1 MNCENCKSCKNDL
14 QADWFFCPKCGTAKH
29 ETSLMQQYLRSI
41 GSSEETPATHKSA
54 TEIVIGKILGLSNNA
69 SPNTASTHTDG
80 GKYGA
85 GVRSQVFE
93 VIVRQAMAGA
103 PWQEIC
109 QGPMQ
114 VNSITTEEVEEELKR
129 RGGGSAPASA
139 KQPKK
144 PSAPGGGGGA
154 TMTLSSPSQQA
165 TNIRQVIEKL
175 ASGRESDTSKMKK
188 KLKEVAL
195 ELESLE
201 GKVKRLELVVI
212 AEQAEVQLQGDLNR
226 ELGRRPEFQPGDDP
240 GPHHIT

>member
-1 MNCENCKSCKNDL
+1 MNCENCRSCKNSL
-14 QADWFFCPKCGTAKH
+14 QADWFFCPNCGTAKH

-103 PWQEIC
+103 PWQKIC

-114 VNSITTEEVEEELKR
+114 VNNITKEEVEEELKR
-129 RGGGSAPASA
+129 RGGGSPPASSI
-139 KQPKK
+139 QPKR
-144 PSAPGGGGGA
+144 PSAPEGGA

-165 TNIRQVIEKL
+165 TNIRQVIERL
-175 ASGRESDTSKMKK
+175 ASGSESNTVKMQE
-188 KLKEVAL
+188 KLREVAL

-212 AEQAEVQLQGDLNR
+212 ADQAEVQLQGDLNR
-226 ELGRRPEFQPGDDP
+226 ELGRRPEFQPEDDP

>member
-14 QADWFFCPKCGTAKH
+14 QADWFFCPNCGTSKH

-54 TEIVIGKILGLSNNA
+54 TEIVIGKILGLSN
-69 SPNTASTHTDG
+69 TASTNSDG
-80 GKYGA
+80 SKYGA

-93 VIVRQAMAGA
+93 VIVRQAIAGA

-114 VNSITTEEVEEELKR
+114 VNNITIEEVEEELRR
-129 RGGGSAPASA
+129 RGGGEAPASSR
-139 KQPKK
+139 QPKA
-144 PSAPGGGGGA
+144 PSSPDGGA
-154 TMTLSSPSQQA
+154 GNAVMTLSSPSQRI
-165 TNIRQVIEKL
+165 NKIRQVIEKL
-175 ASGRESDTSKMKK
+175 ASGSDLDQG
-188 KLKEVAL
+188 KLQKTLSEVAL
-195 ELESLE
+195 ELQSVEF
-201 GKVKRLELVVI
+201 KVEKLQMVVI
-212 AEQAEVQLQGDLNR
+212 SDQAEAQLQGDLNR

>member
-14 QADWFFCPKCGTAKH
+14 QADWFFCPNCGTSKH

-54 TEIVIGKILGLSNNA
+54 TEIVIGKILGLSN
-69 SPNTASTHTDG
+69 TASTNNDG
-80 GKYGA
+80 SKYGA

-93 VIVRQAMAGA
+93 VIVRQAIAGA

-114 VNSITTEEVEEELKR
+114 VNNITIEEVEEELRR
-129 RGGGSAPASA
+129 RGGGEAPASSR
-139 KQPKK
+139 QPKA
-144 PSAPGGGGGA
+144 PSSTDGGA
-154 TMTLSSPSQQA
+154 GNAVMTLSSPSQRI
-165 TNIRQVIEKL
+165 NKIRQVIEKL
-175 ASGRESDTSKMKK
+175 ASGSDLDQG
-188 KLKEVAL
+188 KLQKTLSEVAL
-195 ELESLE
+195 ELQSVEF
-201 GKVKRLELVVI
+201 KVEKLQMVVI
-212 AEQAEVQLQGDLNR
+212 SDQAEAQLQGDLNR

>member
-14 QADWFFCPKCGTAKH
+14 QADWFFCPNCGTSKH

-93 VIVRQAMAGA
+93 VIVMQAMAGA

-114 VNSITTEEVEEELKR
+114 VNSITIEEVEGEIRR
-129 RGGGSAPASA
+129 RGGGSAPASSI
-139 KQPKK
+139 QPKR
-144 PSAPGGGGGA
+144 PSAPEGGA

-175 ASGRESDTSKMKK
+175 ASGSESNTVKMQE
-188 KLKEVAL
+188 KLREVAL

-212 AEQAEVQLQGDLNR
+212 ADQAEVQLQGDLNR

>member
-1 MNCENCKSCKNDL
+1 M
-14 QADWFFCPKCGTAKH
+14 
-29 ETSLMQQYLRSI
+29 
-41 GSSEETPATHKSA
+41 
-54 TEIVIGKILGLSNNA
+54 
-69 SPNTASTHTDG
+69 
-80 GKYGA
+80 
-85 GVRSQVFE
+85 
-93 VIVRQAMAGA
+93 
-103 PWQEIC
+103 
-109 QGPMQ
+109 
-114 VNSITTEEVEEELKR
+114 NSITTEEVEEELKR

-144 PSAPGGGGGA
+144 PSAPGGGGGGA

-240 GPHHIT
+240 GPHHITEEKPR